1 MAIQKFRNKGLR
13 ELFEDG
19 QTRRI
24 QATLHRK
31 LEVLLDALDAATDV
45 QDVAGLPK
53 CHPLKGDR
61 AGVYSVTVTGNWR
74 LTFRIENMHVTDV
87 DFEDYHKR

>member
-1 MAIQKFRNKGLR
+1 MSIQKFRNKGLR

-31 LEVLLDALDAATDV
+31 LEVMLDALEAATDV
-45 QDVAGLPK
+45 QDVAGLPGY
-53 CHPLKGDR
+53 HPLKGDM
-61 AGVYSVTVTGNWR
+61 AGFHSVTVTGNWR
-74 LTFRIENMHVTDV
+74 LIFRIENMHVTDV
-87 DFEDYHKR
+87 DFLDYHKR

>member
-1 MAIQKFRNKGLR
+1 MSIQKFRNKGLR

-19 QTRRI
+19 HTRHI
-24 QATLHRK
+24 QPTLHRK
-31 LEVLLDALDAATDV
+31 LEVLLDALEAAISA
-45 QDVAGLPK
+45 QDVAHLPGY
-53 CHPLKGDR
+53 HLLKGDR
-61 AGVYSVTVTGNWR
+61 AEMYSVTVTGNWR